1 MGSKPL
7 FLTRPRLAG
16 NLARD
21 RTAQMER
28 LGEKTAKPRP
38 PHDGNPFRP
47 QDMSYGWRAT
57 EVVEKTFTGGLVQPL

>member
-1 MGSKPL
+1 M
-7 FLTRPRLAG
+7 
-16 NLARD
+16 
-21 RTAQMER
+21 AQKER
-28 LGEKTAKPRP
+28 LGGKTAKPRP